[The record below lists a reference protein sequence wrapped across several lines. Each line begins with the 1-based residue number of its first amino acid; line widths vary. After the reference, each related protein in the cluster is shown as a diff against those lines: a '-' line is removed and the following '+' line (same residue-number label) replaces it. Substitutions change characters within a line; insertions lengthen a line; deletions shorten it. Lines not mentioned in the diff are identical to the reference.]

1 MKVFISKGLRTQKS
15 DLRTIYEFCAEYT
28 KRDNRA
34 VRLVDRVVLINVD
47 AFEAYLEQ
55 FKVK

>member
-1 MKVFISKGLRTQKS
+1 MT
-15 DLRTIYEFCAEYT
+15 EYGRSASCPAP
-28 KRDNRA
+28 KAHLNGH
-34 VRLVDRVVLINVD
+34 D